1 MGRYHGLK
9 ALIQNN
15 PGEPGSDPSLE
26 WNPLSR
32 ATCLELGRR
41 KKYLTFFYHYEFTL
55 YENFTVGCII
65 FVTVVM
71 CTLAFI
77 VQADTKICK
86 QARGAA
92 EFFFSHQKKMF
103 SQICENM

>member
-92 EFFFSHQKKMF
+92 EFFFTPKKMF